1 VSDKLAV
8 LRECA
13 DQFEA
18 QTIRIRL
25 AAEQIPVLITGTDP
39 GFALSLGGAPTSRPV
54 RVEVEH
60 SDLERADTLLK
71 QDDLRARQAESWI
84 CCRCHEPNE
93 PTFDVCWSCNKMR
106 DEAAAN
112 SQGNRVP
119 SESKNG
125 GNSRPEV
132 AERHDQTQ
140 VGTDAKSTN
149 EQQELADEELQ
160 QAPSVRSSTNHD
172 QESQTEAVSRCGRSA
187 VVGLLL
193 FPPLINFYSIYL
205 LLNLDPTVYRNS
217 DTQRRVWGIWIFN
230 AAVVSLGTTL
240 WWLFLFRR

>member
-1 VSDKLAV
+1 MSDKLAV

-13 DQFEA
+13 TQVEA

-39 GFALSLGGAPTSRPV
+39 NFALSLGGAPTSRPV
-54 RVEVEH
+54 RVEIEH
-60 SDLERADTLLK
+60 SDFERADTLLK

-84 CCRCHEPNE
+84 CFRCHEPNE
-93 PTFDVCWSCNKMR
+93 PTFDVCWSCNKMH
-106 DEAAAN
+106 DEAATN

-119 SESKNG
+119 SELKNG
-125 GNSRPEV
+125 RNSQPEV
-132 AERHDQTQ
+132 AERLDQTQ
-140 VGTDAKSTN
+140 VGTGPESTN
-149 EQQELADEELQ
+149 EQQVLADEELQ
-160 QAPSVRSSTNHD
+160 QTRSVSTSTDHD
-172 QESQTEAVSRCGRSA
+172 QESQTEAVSRCTRSA

-193 FPPLINFYSIYL
+193 FPPLLNFYSIYL

-217 DTQRRVWGIWIFN
+217 DTQRRVWSIWIFN
-230 AAVVSLGTTL
+230 AAVISLGTTL